1 MSLILELVIYLSVG
15 AGYWWLSQNL
25 TIFGLVPNLLFAC
38 ALCAAILAG
47 PVKGIAWGFMLGLY
61 MDLLGSE
68 MFGAYALTYTVL
80 AYTVHVVK
88 RHFDM
93 DSAFSQLVAA
103 LSLSWIS
110 MLFYQG
116 LSIIFSRPG
125 SLNLKV
131 FLAEPFLDALAVPV
145 LFQVLYGLKRRTG
158 VL

>member
-1 MSLILELVIYLSVG
+1 MSLVLELFIYLSVG

-61 MDLLGSE
+61 MDLLGSD
-68 MFGAYALTYTVL
+68 MFGAYALTFTVM
-80 AYTVHVVK
+80 AYTVHVVR

-116 LSIIFSRPG
+116 LAIVFSRPG
-125 SLNLKV
+125 NLNLRV
-131 FLAEPFLDALAVPV
+131 FLAEPFLNALAVPV
-145 LFQVLYGLKRRTG
+145 LFQVLYGLKRRFG

>member
-1 MSLILELVIYLSVG
+1 MSVLLELAVYLSAG

-25 TIFGLVPNLLFAC
+25 AVFGLVPNLLFAC

-47 PVKGIAWGFMLGLY
+47 PVKGIAWGFFLGLY

-68 MFGAYALTYTVL
+68 LFGAYALTYTLL
-80 AYTVHVVK
+80 AYSVHVVK

-103 LSLSWIS
+103 LSFSWLA
-110 MLFYQG
+110 MLFHQG
-116 LSIIFSRPG
+116 LAVVFSRPG
-125 SLNLKV
+125 GLNLKV
-131 FLAEPFLDALAVPV
+131 FLAEPFLNALAVPV
-145 LFQVLYGLKRRTG
+145 LFQALRGLKRRTG